1 MCHHWLV
8 LEEMSTSCVLMLGKD
23 PWELVPRFPKTLP
36 RVPLPFADLAS
47 YSFAVIN
54 LSPEYN
60 CLLNTV
66 SPPNKPPHLGPL
78 TQLPRPRTSFLPSLV
93 QLAKPV
99 MICPYYDLSR
109 YFYWSPM
116 CAHYL
121 SDRHGWGRDGNLKK
135 FSAWV
140 EGPAFCS
147 SFPLFCSFPF
157 ISEQCTASPG
167 LYILTYK
174 MWIKLQVHIMSR
186 CEASVF
192 CTYNFSLISSE

>member
-8 LEEMSTSCVLMLGKD
+8 LEEMSTSYVLMLGKD

-66 SPPNKPPHLGPL
+66 SPPNKPPHLRPL

-121 SDRHGWGRDGNLKK
+121 SDRHGWGRD
-135 FSAWV
+135 
-140 EGPAFCS
+140 S
-147 SFPLFCSFPF
+147 SLGGGACFLFFVPSVLLFPIHFWAMHSL
-157 ISEQCTASPG
+157 
-167 LYILTYK
+167 
-174 MWIKLQVHIMSR
+174 SR
-186 CEASVF
+186 
-192 CTYNFSLISSE
+192 SLHPYL